1 MQDSPINAWRERLK
15 AGNAALRTAFEKK
28 PDTFRLLREQCRL
41 VDRLLCDIWQ
51 QSELPDS
58 ACLIAVGG
66 YGRGE
71 LFPQSDVDILIL
83 LATGDEAVYAETLE
97 RLIGLCWDVG
107 LAIGH
112 SVRTLP
118 ECLDEATKDVTVQT
132 NLLEARLLAGN
143 GQRYTEFS
151 QAIIRLLNPNTFF
164 AAKVREQAQRHA
176 RFNDTAYNLEPN
188 IKESPG
194 GLRDLQ
200 NVLWIARGAGFMAS
214 WNGLVQ
220 AGLLSSAEARQIRR
234 HERLLQH
241 LRIRLH
247 YLSNRREDRLLFD
260 HQNTL
265 AANLGLRNTPRR
277 RASEQLMQRYY
288 RSAKFVSLMNDIL
301 LQGLREHLITPE
313 KSASVPL
320 GSFFQT
326 RDNLLEIVSP
336 NVFLHHPE
344 AILQCFLTLQNHPQI
359 TGMST
364 TTMRG
369 LWQARHQIN
378 REFRNDPLQR
388 RRFME
393 ILRAPEGTLH
403 TLRRMHRYGILGRYI
418 TAFGRITGQMQH
430 DLFHVYTV
438 DEHTLNVL
446 RNVRRFAV
454 AEHAHEFPLCS
465 RLMADFERK
474 EVLYLAAL
482 FHDIAKGRGGD
493 HSALGAADARRFC
506 RTHAMPT
513 EDVDMV
519 TWLVR
524 SHLLMSHTAQQQDT
538 SDPNIIAA
546 FAQKMGDIRHLTAL
560 YLLTVAD
567 IRGTSPGV
575 WNAWKSRLLESLYRA
590 TLRQLQG
597 NQRDLAEE
605 ISNRQ
610 AQAHEILG
618 HYNIP
623 PEACQPLWQQLDG
636 SYFIRADA
644 REIAWQTR
652 LLLTHVNT
660 LEPIVRTRLSP
671 EGDGIQVMI
680 YSRDRDD
687 LFARICG
694 FFERLGYDIA
704 EARIHTTRHG
714 YALDSFLVLDQSDRT
729 VRYSDLIAHIEKEL
743 TARLSSAQP
752 PEPPLEG
759 RISRRLKHFPMAPQ
773 VSITPEGK
781 STRHVLSLITG
792 DRPGLLSR
800 VAHVLLQHDAILH
813 SARVNTLGNRAEDT
827 FIISGRSKEKLPQ
840 LTTQLIVQE
849 LSTMLG
855 NTSVQ
860 GNLESQHQAVL

>member
-1 MQDSPINAWRERLK
+1 MTTASTWREQLQ
-15 AGNAALRTAFEKK
+15 AGTAAIRTAFEQK
-28 PDTFRLLREQCRL
+28 PDTVRLLREQCRL
-41 VDRLLCDIWQ
+41 VDGLLRDVWQ
-51 QSELPDS
+51 QSGLPGS

-83 LATGDEAVYAETLE
+83 LAEGDEAAHAPRLE
-97 RLIGLCWDVG
+97 KLVSLFWDVG

-118 ECLDEATKDVTVQT
+118 ECLAEAAKDVTIQT
-132 NLLEARLLAGN
+132 NLLEARLLIGDR
-143 GQRYTEFS
+143 QRYAEFATAVS
-151 QAIIRLLNPNTFF
+151 TTLNPHAFF
-164 AAKVREQAQRHA
+164 EAKVREQAQRHA

-200 NVLWIARGAGFMAS
+200 NILWIARGIGLEPGWS
-214 WNGLVQ
+214 GLVKQ
-220 AGLLSSAEARQIRR
+220 GLLSAAEARQIGRNQ
-234 HERLLQH
+234 RLLEN

-247 YLSNRREDRLLFD
+247 YLANRREDRLLFD

-265 AANLGLRNTPRR
+265 ATQLGLHNTPRR

-288 RSAKFVSLMNDIL
+288 RSAKFVGLMNDIL
-301 LQGLREHLITPE
+301 LQGLRERLIPAEATPPI
-313 KSASVPL
+313 SL
-320 GSFFQT
+320 GQFFQA
-326 RDNLLEIVSP
+326 RNNMLEVMAP
-336 NVFLHHPE
+336 NVFRHHPE
-344 AILQCFLTLQNHPQI
+344 AILECFLTLQRHPQL

-364 TTMRG
+364 ATMRG
-369 LWQARHQIN
+369 LWLARHQVD
-378 REFRNDPLQR
+378 RTFRNDPLQR

-393 ILRAPEGTLH
+393 LLRAPEGILH
-403 TLRRMHRYGILGRYI
+403 VLRRMHRYGILGRYI
-418 TAFGRITGQMQH
+418 PAFGRITGQMQH

-454 AEHAHEFPLCS
+454 PEHAHEFPLCS
-465 RLMADFERK
+465 RLMTDFERK

-493 HSALGAADARRFC
+493 HSTLGAADAQRFC
-506 RTHAMPT
+506 RAHALSPQDT
-513 EDVDMV
+513 ALVV
-519 TWLVR
+519 WLVR
-524 SHLLMSHTAQQQDT
+524 NHLLMSATAQQQDT
-538 SDPNIIAA
+538 SDPDVIAA
-546 FAQKMGDIRHLTAL
+546 FTKKMGDMRHLTAL

-575 WNAWKSRLLESLYRA
+575 WNAWKSRLLENLYHA

-597 NQRDLAEE
+597 DQRDIAEE

-610 AQAHEILG
+610 AQAHDILG
-618 HYNIP
+618 RYDITP
-623 PEACQPLWQQLDG
+623 AACLPLWNQLDE
-636 SYFIRADA
+636 SYFLRADA

-660 LEPIVRTRLSP
+660 TTPIVRTRLSP

-680 YSRDRDD
+680 YAQDRND

-694 FFERLGYDIA
+694 FFERLGYSIV

-714 YALDSFLVLDQSDRT
+714 YALDSFLVLDESDRT
-729 VRYSDLIAHIEKEL
+729 VRYSGLIAHIEKEL
-743 TARLSSAQP
+743 TAKLASPQP
-752 PEPPLEG
+752 LEPPLEG

-773 VSITPEGK
+773 ISIRPEER
-781 STRHVLSLITG
+781 SSRHVLTLIAG
-792 DRPGLLSR
+792 DRPGLLSK
-800 VAHVLLQHDAILH
+800 VAHALLHHQASLH
-813 SARVNTLGNRAEDT
+813 AARINTLGNRAEDT
-827 FIISGRSKEKLPQ
+827 FIITGHSGEMLSKSALQEI
-840 LTTQLIVQE
+840 TNE
-849 LSTMLG
+849 LSAMLSAG
-855 NTSVQ
+855 MPPPRGTA
-860 GNLESQHQAVL
+860 SQHQMIL